1 MRIYAFVRTAGKCG
15 MTDDM
20 TWKARF
26 YPSCMEG
33 HLPPFGSARARA
45 HARVERHWRDAISV
59 HGAGDT
65 GTGT

>member
-1 MRIYAFVRTAGKCG
+1 
-15 MTDDM
+15 M

-33 HLPPFGSARARA
+33 HLAPFGSARARA

-59 HGAGDT
+59 HVAGESSDPAQLVRLVPRLRR
-65 GTGT
+65 GS